1 MQPFWTKSALLCALL
16 LPLSACSTA
25 VHKPRL
31 LHPGPS
37 GYQRHIAEQYDP
49 YPLNDL
55 GPEIVGGRPREFQKP
70 QDEVTRSRQLLPY
83 GPFHAPSAFT
93 TPRY

>member
-1 MQPFWTKSALLCALL
+1 MNHAYLKSAAVCVLL
-16 LPLSACSTA
+16 LSLSACSSA
-25 VHKPRL
+25 VRKPRL
-31 LHPGPS
+31 FSPGPV

-55 GPEIVGGRPREFQKP
+55 GPEVVGGRPREFQKP
-70 QDEVTRSRQLLPY
+70 QDEVSRARQLLPH
-83 GPFHAPSAFT
+83 GPFQAPSTFS

>member
-1 MQPFWTKSALLCALL
+1 MNSFRLKCALLCALL

-31 LHPGPS
+31 LHPGPA
-37 GYQRHIAEQYDP
+37 GYQRAIAEQYDP

-70 QDEVTRSRQLLPY
+70 QDEVSRARQLLPF
-83 GPFHAPSAFT
+83 GPFQAPAAASP
-93 TPRY
+93 PRY